1 MMDELEAA
9 AERGLAN
16 FGSLS
21 FELEE
26 GNHGFLWS
34 NLSIFGGE
42 SRYGFLDQ
50 LSAGENIEGYSTLTP
65 DVQSKLFPEKTRFKL
80 NGKLRE
86 IGWSSAEAGELKDAW
101 KDRDKYDPPF
111 PTY

>member
-1 MMDELEAA
+1 MMDELETA

-21 FELEE
+21 FELEDDNTASC
-26 GNHGFLWS
+26 GVT
-34 NLSIFGGE
+34 LSIFGGE

-65 DVQSKLFPEKTRFKL
+65 DVQVNFS
-80 NGKLRE
+80 
-86 IGWSSAEAGELKDAW
+86 LKRPDLS
-101 KDRDKYDPPF
+101 
-111 PTY
+111 